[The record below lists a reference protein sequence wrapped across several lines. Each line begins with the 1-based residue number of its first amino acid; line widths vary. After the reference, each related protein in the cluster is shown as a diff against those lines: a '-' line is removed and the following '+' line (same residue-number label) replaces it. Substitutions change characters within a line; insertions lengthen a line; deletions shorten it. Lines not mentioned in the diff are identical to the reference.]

1 MKKTI
6 LLFMASFFATVV
18 FGQTGSN
25 EILKFITKEK
35 TSKAVILDQVK
46 DLKFT
51 SFKMEEFTFDIT
63 EVQTDKIL
71 IDVAQPENCVKYYI
85 LISPEELTGTE
96 GEIRKKIIEQY
107 NIVQTAPYY
116 AWIQGLTEATTYY
129 FYVLGVD
136 SDGIPCAMTKKEAK
150 TLAKATDEFKIE
162 ISNVASADGSLVV
175 TPKDASM
182 TYYPFIVT
190 KEDYNTM
197 IQRYTNVQ
205 KADTEYWT
213 YLAEQMGVELKELL
227 PNLLRTGKLETTLK
241 ELKGADLTPE
251 TEYVVYCYGVTPE
264 GTFTTEPYMEEFKTT
279 AAEVSNNNIQVTID
293 NVYHDGVDVTVKTTT
308 ADKYVLNIQSKRV
321 WEREL
326 QNAEDDK
333 VKAATSIVSTLSFY
347 GGLES
352 SIFSGDFKG
361 KVPTG
366 QSDTDC
372 VLLVFGYDGG
382 ITTDIQAI
390 EFHTNPE

>member
-182 TYYPFIVT
+182 TYYPSS
-190 KEDYNTM
+190 
-197 IQRYTNVQ
+197 
-205 KADTEYWT
+205 
-213 YLAEQMGVELKELL
+213 L
-227 PNLLRTGKLETTLK
+227 PR
-241 ELKGADLTPE
+241 
-251 TEYVVYCYGVTPE
+251 
-264 GTFTTEPYMEEFKTT
+264 
-279 AAEVSNNNIQVTID
+279 
-293 NVYHDGVDVTVKTTT
+293 KTTT
-308 ADKYVLNIQSKRV
+308 Q
-321 WEREL
+321 
-326 QNAEDDK
+326 
-333 VKAATSIVSTLSFY
+333 
-347 GGLES
+347 
-352 SIFSGDFKG
+352 
-361 KVPTG
+361 
-366 QSDTDC
+366 
-372 VLLVFGYDGG
+372 
-382 ITTDIQAI
+382 
-390 EFHTNPE
+390 